1 MRSPLILIRAAA
13 TAALLAVTTLPA
25 RADFDDLD
33 ARLREQAPKIIEYL
47 QKNNCENV
55 GVLKFLVDRGDGK
68 ASDNAGPLNAGI
80 AGRLEVALLLSLRDE
95 KPGVVYQANEVAAK
109 IRGASHLTA
118 EGRQKFF
125 RRPYVLAWGEPGRTV
140 QPDRFL
146 TGLVSLSKDLR
157 QTTVRVDAFDRD
169 GKLDEGIVTFA
180 IDTPPRVLAETG
192 YSYLITPKSNPE
204 LFKGIRG
211 SFKKSEIQKT
221 VVDQTIQYTS
231 SQGNGGGATPPSIE
245 KDAPIKVAILING
258 AEVPVADG
266 AIPEPKEGDRLVFR
280 LENVS
285 DSVQGVVLKVN
296 GENTIFREKFDG
308 KDCYKW
314 ILKPGEKVLVAGFQ
328 KTPMLRDDFRIQ
340 TPEESQAGEVNYGP
354 FAGTFQ
360 AMAFRGKLL
369 APGEKPRPIKTE
381 SKEEEALASAAI
393 SRGSVQFSDDDN
405 GQKPRPQSLAELQEQ
420 LKGRE
425 KSASDGRGMVGTGAE
440 KESEIKK
447 VTFEADPPE
456 AVMNYT
462 IRYYKPKGK

>member
-1 MRSPLILIRAAA
+1 MEKIMRSPLILIRAAA

-169 GKLDEGIVTFA
+169 GKLDEGI
-180 IDTPPRVLAETG
+180 
-192 YSYLITPKSNPE
+192 
-204 LFKGIRG
+204 
-211 SFKKSEIQKT
+211 
-221 VVDQTIQYTS
+221 
-231 SQGNGGGATPPSIE
+231 
-245 KDAPIKVAILING
+245 
-258 AEVPVADG
+258 
-266 AIPEPKEGDRLVFR
+266 
-280 LENVS
+280 
-285 DSVQGVVLKVN
+285 
-296 GENTIFREKFDG
+296 
-308 KDCYKW
+308 
-314 ILKPGEKVLVAGFQ
+314 
-328 KTPMLRDDFRIQ
+328 
-340 TPEESQAGEVNYGP
+340 
-354 FAGTFQ
+354 
-360 AMAFRGKLL
+360 
-369 APGEKPRPIKTE
+369 
-381 SKEEEALASAAI
+381 
-393 SRGSVQFSDDDN
+393 
-405 GQKPRPQSLAELQEQ
+405 
-420 LKGRE
+420 
-425 KSASDGRGMVGTGAE
+425 
-440 KESEIKK
+440 
-447 VTFEADPPE
+447 
-456 AVMNYT
+456 
-462 IRYYKPKGK
+462 